1 MLNKEFQKKDVQRL
15 RNLIKGKHGEKT
27 TVGVGYTKK
36 YESHSEGDIWE
47 EDGRAWTIKNGIKQ
61 NVTKLDKA
69 KELHVMPLLCPKC
82 SKPMRVHIDKSFYNV
97 HKCCL
102 NCVVD
107 FETKIKAEGKWEEY
121 QNTIRIQAIDNIINN
136 FKDWADDELQESNN
150 SFVTEDGDVENWVGG
165 NKTNLKQN
173 IEESLKYLEGL
184 KNNDSGSK
192 SSE

>member
-15 RNLIKGKHGEKT
+15 RNLVKGKHGEKT
-27 TVGVGYTKK
+27 TVGIGYTKK
-36 YESHSEGDIWE
+36 YESHNEGDIWE

-102 NCVVD
+102 NCVVE
-107 FETKIKAEGKWEEY
+107 FETKTKAEGKWEEY
-121 QNTIRIQAIDNIINN
+121 QKQMYNQALNNVINN

-184 KNNDSGSK
+184 KQNDSEDK